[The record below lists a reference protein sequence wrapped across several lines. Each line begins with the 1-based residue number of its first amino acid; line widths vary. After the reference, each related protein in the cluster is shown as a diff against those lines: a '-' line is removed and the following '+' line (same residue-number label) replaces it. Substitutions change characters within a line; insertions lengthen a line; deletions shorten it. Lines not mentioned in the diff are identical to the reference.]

1 MIRSIDRAAVAELT
15 RQLLIHLGQEPD
27 REGLR
32 DTPRRVADAWVEF
45 LEYDP
50 GSLDTTFEAVA
61 VDQLVVIRG
70 IPLVSMCEHHLMPFR
85 CQVAI
90 GYLTGD
96 RVLGLSKLG
105 RIATLHAHK
114 LQLQERLVR
123 DIADDVSERAGTEHV
138 AVLARGEHLCMSAR
152 GVRLPHE
159 MISSEMRG
167 AFRKDA
173 ALRAEF
179 LGLASGSA

>member
-1 MIRSIDRAAVAELT
+1 VKESIDRTAVAELV
-15 RQLLIHLGQEPD
+15 RLLLIELGQD
-27 REGLR
+27 YTREGLR
-32 DTPRRVADAWVEF
+32 DTPRRVADAWAEF
-45 LEYDP
+45 LDYEP
-50 GSLDTTFEAVA
+50 GTLDTSFEALS
-61 VDQLVVIRG
+61 VDQLVVVRAM
-70 IPLVSMCEHHLMPFR
+70 PLVSMCEHHLMPFR
-85 CQVAI
+85 CEVSI
-90 GYLTGD
+90 GYLTGE

-105 RIATLHAHK
+105 RIAKLHAHK

-123 DIADDVSERAGTEHV
+123 DIASDVAERAATDSV
-138 AVLARGEHLCMSAR
+138 AVIARGEHSCMSSR

-179 LGLASGSA
+179 LGLANG